1 MPTKS
6 SGRGSWEMRSN
17 GLPNALNAAR
27 TWSSSATR
35 PLGFFGRVLDV
46 DAITSALRHCGR
58 VLAIQEGM
66 SIHSQLLKRGL
77 CPDVL
82 IANHLIDMYGASGFL
97 DGAQRLF
104 VEMPHRN
111 VVSWTTLISAQ
122 TRAGHPDL
130 AIETFTRMLNHGSE
144 EPNGYTYSAALK
156 ACAVVGNHELGR
168 WIHRHVLNNRLQSDV
183 VLMNAV
189 VDMYIKCGNFSE
201 ARCVFDE
208 LSRANSTS
216 WNTMIAGY
224 FRKGSAF
231 EAENLFDQFSKPD
244 AISYNTMI
252 SGFAEMENPKA
263 LDYVYLMHS
272 KGFKLDHYTIPC
284 ALKTCGVLT
293 FLKMGK
299 QIHNYIIK
307 SGFLFRCFILSSLI
321 DMYSKCGQ
329 INEAIKQY
337 DECMNYKGLTDRL
350 PLLNSMFSGFVANGY
365 TVHAL
370 DLMSE
375 IYRSGTQLDH
385 FTFSSALR
393 LCINLQNMRIGLQVH
408 SLIIISGFHRNHIV
422 GSNLVDLYSR
432 CGNLVDAFRLFHDLS
447 HKDVIAWTGLI
458 TGCLREGSNELVF
471 NLFREVIRLKIK
483 VDHFLVSN
491 ILKACSVIPWVHG
504 GKQVHAYIVKGGFE
518 SESITVTSLIDMYSK
533 CGEIDDGFKVFES
546 EVEKDTVCWTGIIT
560 GCGSNGKATE
570 ALKLFREMTKAG
582 VEPNEITFLSVL
594 AACRHAGLVA
604 DSCRIFKSM
613 EDRHGLKPWIEHYHC
628 MIDILCRA
636 GLFEEARQM
645 ISVMPYRHD
654 ETAHNSLLSSCLIHQ
669 NSELGKLAQVDLF
682 QSISCDTSGYI
693 TFSNIYASQGFRD
706 VSAKFRELSRRMN
719 IKDAGKSWVQVRT
732 Q

>member
-1 MPTKS
+1 
-6 SGRGSWEMRSN
+6 
-17 GLPNALNAAR
+17 
-27 TWSSSATR
+27 
-35 PLGFFGRVLDV
+35 
-46 DAITSALRHCGR
+46 
-58 VLAIQEGM
+58 M

-82 IANHLIDMYGASGFL
+82 IANHLIGMYGASGFL

-104 VEMPHRN
+104 GEMPHRN

-168 WIHRHVLNNRLQSDV
+168 WIHRHVLNNQLQSDV

-189 VDMYIKCGNFSE
+189 IDMYIKCGSFSE
-201 ARCVFDE
+201 ARF
-208 LSRANSTS
+208 
-216 WNTMIAGY
+216 
-224 FRKGSAF
+224 
-231 EAENLFDQFSKPD
+231 NLFYQFSKPD

-252 SGFAEMENPKA
+252 SGFAEMESPKA

-284 ALKTCGVLT
+284 ALKICGGLN

-307 SGFLFRCFILSSLI
+307 SGFLFSCFILSSLI
-321 DMYSKCGQ
+321 DMYSTCSQ
-329 INEAIKQY
+329 INEAIRQY
-337 DECMNYKGLTDRL
+337 NECMNYKGLTDRL
-350 PLLNSMFSGFVANGY
+350 PLLNSMFSGFVVNGY
-365 TVHAL
+365 NVHAL
-370 DLMSE
+370 DLMSD
-375 IYRSGTQLDH
+375 IYRSGTLLDH

-393 LCINLQNMRIGLQVH
+393 LCINLQNMRVGLQVH
-408 SLIIISGFHRNHIV
+408 TLIIISGFHRHHIV

-471 NLFREVIRLKIK
+471 NMFREMIRLKIK
-483 VDHFLVSN
+483 SDHFLVSN
-491 ILKACSVIPWVHG
+491 ILKACSVIPWVQG

-546 EVEKDTVCWTGIIT
+546 EVERDTVCWTGIIT
-560 GCGSNGKATE
+560 GCGNNGKATE
-570 ALKLFREMTKAG
+570 ALKLFREMIKAG

-594 AACRHAGLVA
+594 SACRHAGLVA

-613 EDRHGLKPWIEHYHC
+613 EDRHGLKPWMEHYHC

-645 ISVMPYRHD
+645 ISVMSYGHD

-682 QSISCDTSGYI
+682 QSISCDTSGYV
-693 TFSNIYASQGFRD
+693 TLSNIYASQGFWD

-719 IKDAGKSWVQVRT
+719 IKDAGKSWVQVRI

>member
-1 MPTKS
+1 
-6 SGRGSWEMRSN
+6 
-17 GLPNALNAAR
+17 
-27 TWSSSATR
+27 
-35 PLGFFGRVLDV
+35 
-46 DAITSALRHCGR
+46 
-58 VLAIQEGM
+58 M

-82 IANHLIDMYGASGFL
+82 IANHLIGMYVASGFL

-104 VEMPHRN
+104 GEMPHRN

-130 AIETFTRMLNHGSE
+130 AIETFTRMWNHGSE

-168 WIHRHVLNNRLQSDV
+168 WIHRHVLNNQLQSDV

-189 VDMYIKCGNFSE
+189 IDMYIKCGSFSE
-201 ARCVFDE
+201 ARF
-208 LSRANSTS
+208 
-216 WNTMIAGY
+216 
-224 FRKGSAF
+224 
-231 EAENLFDQFSKPD
+231 NLFYQFSRPD

-252 SGFAEMENPKA
+252 SGFAEMESPKA

-284 ALKTCGVLT
+284 ALKICGGLN

-307 SGFLFRCFILSSLI
+307 SGFLFSCFILSSLI
-321 DMYSKCGQ
+321 DMYSTCSQ
-329 INEAIKQY
+329 INEAIRQY
-337 DECMNYKGLTDRL
+337 NECMNYKGLTDRL
-350 PLLNSMFSGFVANGY
+350 PLLNSMFSGFVVNGY
-365 TVHAL
+365 NVHAL
-370 DLMSE
+370 DLMSD
-375 IYRSGTQLDH
+375 IYRSGTLLDH
-385 FTFSSALR
+385 FTFSSAVR
-393 LCINLQNMRIGLQVH
+393 LCINLQNMRVGLQVH
-408 SLIIISGFHRNHIV
+408 TLIIISGFHRNHIV

-471 NLFREVIRLKIK
+471 NMFREMIRLKIK
-483 VDHFLVSN
+483 SDHFLVSN
-491 ILKACSVIPWVHG
+491 ILKACSVIPWVQG

-546 EVEKDTVCWTGIIT
+546 EVERDTVCWTGIIT
-560 GCGSNGKATE
+560 GCGNNGKATE
-570 ALKLFREMTKAG
+570 ALKLFREMIKAG

-594 AACRHAGLVA
+594 SACRHAGLVA

-613 EDRHGLKPWIEHYHC
+613 EDRHGLKPWMEHYHC

-645 ISVMPYRHD
+645 ISVMSYGHD

-669 NSELGKLAQVDLF
+669 TSELGKLAQVDLF
-682 QSISCDTSGYI
+682 QSISCDTSGYV
-693 TFSNIYASQGFRD
+693 TLSNIYASQGFWD
-706 VSAKFRELSRRMN
+706 VSAKLRELSRRMN
-719 IKDAGKSWVQVRT
+719 IKDAGKSWVQVRI